1 MTPRL
6 KERIANI
13 QRLGGWCTLDKAES
27 LAELI
32 IARRPE
38 KIVEIGVFA
47 GRSAV
52 AMAMACQ
59 SIGCGHVHGI
69 DPWTNAAALEGGTTP
84 ENDAW
89 WAKLDM
95 KQIYRTCVSTAKTL
109 GVEDWLTLIE
119 KHDADVLKDFD
130 EGSIQML
137 HIDSNHS
144 EAVSCRTVRDWVPKV
159 AKGGIVILDDS
170 NWPSQQ
176 RAVEL
181 LKSGLG
187 TQWESTHDMI
197 GPVGP
202 DGKTTCGGQW
212 MLFEKTS

>member
-1 MTPRL
+1 MNENLLRRL
-6 KERIANI
+6 ENI
-13 QRLGGWCTLDKAES
+13 NRLGGWCSLDKATK

-32 IARRPE
+32 LEHKPNL
-38 KIVEIGVFA
+38 IVEIGVFA

-130 EGSIQML
+130 EGSIDL
-137 HIDSNHS
+137 IHLDSNHS
-144 EAVSCRTVRDWVPKV
+144 EAVSVRSVRDWVPKL
-159 AKGGIVILDDS
+159 KSGGFFAMDDS
-170 NWPSQQ
+170 DWATTA

-181 LKSGLG
+181 LHNGLG
-187 TQWESTHDMI
+187 TRHVFTHNMQ
-197 GPVGP
+197 GPP
-202 DGKTTCGGQW
+202 DAEGKPAHLGQW

>member
-59 SIGCGHVHGI
+59 HINHGRVIGI
-69 DPWTNAAALEGGTTP
+69 DPWSKEAAVEG
-84 ENDAW
+84 ENSKENCDW
-89 WAKLDM
+89 WSSLDLD
-95 KQIYRTCVSTAKTL
+95 QIYRTCQSTVLSL
-109 GVEDWLTLIE
+109 GVEDYLTLIR
-119 KHDADVLKDFD
+119 KHDADMLKDFD

-197 GPVGP
+197 GPAGP